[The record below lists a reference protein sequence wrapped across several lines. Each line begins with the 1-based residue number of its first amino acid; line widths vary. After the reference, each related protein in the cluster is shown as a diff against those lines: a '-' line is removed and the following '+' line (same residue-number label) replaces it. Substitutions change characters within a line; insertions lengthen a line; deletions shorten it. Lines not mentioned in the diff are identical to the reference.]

1 MHFTLSL
8 FKANFSTQI
17 APQKYV
23 PSMLSI
29 KLSSSIHQSYILA
42 SYVSWTLN
50 QKMWLCCQK
59 CTKKDGFNVFWWK
72 IVDDGWSS
80 SLSKS
85 TCWI

>member
-1 MHFTLSL
+1 M
-8 FKANFSTQI
+8 QI

-23 PSMLSI
+23 PWMLLV

-50 QKMWLCCQK
+50 QKMCKKKQLPINGPKMWLCCQK
-59 CTKKDGFNVFWWK
+59 CIRKDGFQCILMK